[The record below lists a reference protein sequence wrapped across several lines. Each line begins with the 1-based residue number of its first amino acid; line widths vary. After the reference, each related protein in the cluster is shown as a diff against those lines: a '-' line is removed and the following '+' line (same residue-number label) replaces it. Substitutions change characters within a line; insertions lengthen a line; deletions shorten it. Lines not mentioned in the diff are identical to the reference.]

1 MKELERRYVPVDGME
16 LRSGDDGELILEGYP
31 IVFNTR
37 TMIWPGLAEIVK
49 PGAAAECL
57 NEGRTALYWNHDTN
71 QPMARMKN
79 GTLSAKE
86 DDNGVFMRAEVS
98 GSEWGRRGHEAI
110 KNGLVDQMS
119 FGFFVESDGQEWA
132 TETDEETG
140 ASVDVR
146 TIVKFA
152 GIPDFSP
159 VSEPAYPTTEIQAR
173 SKDRALQDKPEPS
186 TEGED
191 ASTEANAELEAQREI
206 LNHKG
211 RIL

>member
-1 MKELERRYVPVDGME
+1 MATMERRYMPVQGME
-16 LRSGDDGELILEGYP
+16 LRTEDDGKLILEGYP

-37 TMIWPGLAEIVK
+37 TMIWPGLAEVVK
-49 PGAAAECL
+49 PGAALDAL
-57 NEGRTALYWNHDTN
+57 GEGRTALYWNHDTN

-79 GTLSAKE
+79 GTLDAHE

-98 GSEWGRRGHEAI
+98 GSEWGRRGYEAV

-119 FGFFVESDGQEWA
+119 FGFFVDRDGQEWE
-132 TETDEETG
+132 TETDAETG
-140 ASVDVR
+140 SSVDVR
-146 TIVKFA
+146 TITKFA

-173 SKDRALQDKPEPS
+173 SRDLALQDKPEPS

-191 ASTEANAELEAQREI
+191 AATVAEAEALR
-206 LNHKG
+206 NKHFHKG
-211 RIL
+211 RIIK